1 MDVNDNGLDS
11 PDTTKL
17 PRITQVH
24 FLSSLQNISHL
35 FLEFHNFSETPN
47 LMHCSR
53 PFINYNKS
61 FKSTPTHKK

>member
-24 FLSSLQNISHL
+24 FLKQRTKHFTSVSGVSQLLRNPESNAL
-35 FLEFHNFSETPN
+35 FKTF
-47 LMHCSR
+47 
-53 PFINYNKS
+53 Y
-61 FKSTPTHKK
+61 